1 MSNRTGVIY
10 ASQSFGQEQDDE
22 DYESTEQSGG
32 VATTCGGVLDRDNL
46 GNGVARPHSENFSYF
61 F

>member
-22 DYESTEQSGG
+22 DYESTEQSGW
-32 VATTCGGVLDRDNL
+32 GGYDMWWRF
-46 GNGVARPHSENFSYF
+46 GQG
-61 F
+61 